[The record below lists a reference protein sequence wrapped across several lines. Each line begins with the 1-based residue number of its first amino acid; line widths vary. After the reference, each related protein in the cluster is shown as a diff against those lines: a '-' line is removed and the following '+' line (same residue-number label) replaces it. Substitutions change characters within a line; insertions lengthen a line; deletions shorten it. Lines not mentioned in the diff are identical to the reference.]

1 MKGAVEVSLDDF
13 ELVADEI
20 KRMVNAYIE
29 MNKLEESLNSLI
41 QHFLCEN
48 LGYNK
53 VFLERGFCLTSINFF
68 VIIVSSA
75 FLYEINTVFMFFLFS
90 IKIFEKF
97 HITLILKK

>member
-13 ELVADEI
+13 EIVADEI
-20 KRMVNAYIE
+20 NRMVNAYIE

-68 VIIVSSA
+68 VIIVSYS
-75 FLYEINTVFMFFLFS
+75 FLYEINTVFLFFYSRL
-90 IKIFEKF
+90 KF
-97 HITLILKK
+97 LKNLI